1 MTEEPNVPLSEPPDE
16 RELPLGDL
24 PQEHLGEDGNDRERD
39 RERDEEGDQHRR
51 RERGEHLPLDPLER
65 EEGHQDDRD
74 DDHGEGDRLR
84 DLDERRG
91 DDPPTVL
98 PRRLERE
105 VAADVLDDDDGG
117 VDDHPDREREAA
129 QAHEV
134 RGDPGRAHDDEAG
147 EEREG
152 EGEDDDERRPELGDE
167 EEEDQ
172 DHEEAALEQGVD
184 DGLDAGLDERRAVVE
199 DVQPYPRRK
208 RLPHLLDRVLDA
220 AHDVLR
226 VRALEHD
233 DHPRDDLALPVTRD
247 GALAGLRPDDDVGDV
262 PHVDGRAVDRLEHG
276 PLDVGNVLQEPDSPQ
291 VDLLPAPDE
300 NAPAR
305 VRVPLL
311 DRLDD
316 LADRQVVLEEL
327 LRRDEDLVLLHLAA
341 EAVDL
346 VHAGD
351 RLEER
356 GDDPVL
362 DRPEVHRAPA
372 VPFEGVLV
380 DLAEPGR
387 ERPELRLDARRKLL
401 ASRTEPLEDDLARPV
416 GVDAVLEDDDDLGEA
431 GLRQGPDL
439 LDARQ
444 AAHHLLDG
452 IAHPL
457 LDVDG
462 REPRRLREDH
472 DLGVRHVGKGV
483 DGEARPGDD
492 AQRGEERGA
501 EEDEEPVLQEDV
513 DESHVFAPPQSAQP
527 APIFERSTSDFMR
540 KAPSA
545 TTTWSGRRP
554 LVTSAHPAQVRP
566 TVTGRRT

>member
-1 MTEEPNVPLSEPPDE
+1 MPEEPDVSLAEPPDE
-16 RELPLGDL
+16 RELLLGDL
-24 PQEHLGEDGNDRERD
+24 PQEHLGEDGHDRERD
-39 RERDEEGDQHRR
+39 REGDEEGDQHRR

-74 DDHGEGDRLR
+74 DDHGEGDRPR
-84 DLDERRG
+84 DLGERTG
-91 DDPPTVL
+91 DDAPPVL
-98 PRRLERE
+98 LRRLERE

-134 RGDPGRAHDDEAG
+134 RGDPGRAHDDEAD
-147 EEREG
+147 EERER

-172 DHEEAALEQGVD
+172 DHEEAAFEQGVD
-184 DGLDAGLDERRAVVE
+184 DGLDAGLDERGAVVE
-199 DVQPYPRRK
+199 DVQPDSRRK
-208 RLPHLLDRVLDA
+208 RVPNLLHGGLDA

-233 DHPRDDLALPVTRD
+233 DHARDDLALPVARD

-262 PHVDGRAVDRLEHG
+262 PHVDGRAVDGLEHG
-276 PLDVGNVLQEPDSPQ
+276 PLDVGNVLQEPDAPH
-291 VDLLPAPDE
+291 VELLPAPDE
-300 NAPAR
+300 DAPAR

-351 RLEER
+351 RLQER
-356 GDDPVL
+356 RDDPVL
-362 DRPEVHRAPA
+362 DRPEVHGAPA
-372 VPFEGVLV
+372 VRLEGVLV
-380 DLAEPGR
+380 DLPEAGR
-387 ERPELRLDARRKLL
+387 DRPELRLDARRKLL
-401 ASRTEPLEDDLARPV
+401 AGHAEPLEDDLARPV

-431 GLRQGPDL
+431 GPRQRPDL

-444 AAHHLLDG
+444 TAHHLLDG

-462 REPRRLREDH
+462 GEPRSLREDH
-472 DLGVRHVGKGV
+472 DLGVRHVGEGV
-483 DGEARPGDD
+483 DGEAGPGDD

-501 EEDEEPVLQEDV
+501 EEDEEPVLQEDAG
-513 DESHVFAPPQSAQP
+513 EPHVVPSRQSAQP
-527 APIFERSTSDFMR
+527 APIFERRTSDFMR

-545 TTTWSGRRP
+545 TTTWPAVSP
-554 LVTSAHPAQVRP
+554 LFTSAQPPQVRP
-566 TVTGRRT
+566 TATGRRT